1 MRNRTSIKNKFY
13 PINQAS
19 YTVEFNSKKLG
30 IMEGFSLPNYYAKI
44 CAVSIYSNNVI
55 LHKSEL
61 FNQDDWSFSYGK
73 KPNKIELASVE
84 KSAN

>member
-1 MRNRTSIKNKFY
+1 MKDKFY
-13 PINQAS
+13 PLNWAS

-44 CAVSIYSNNVI
+44 CAASIYCNNVI

-61 FNQDDWSFSYGK
+61 FNQDDWSFCYGK
-73 KPNKIELASVE
+73 KQIR
-84 KSAN
+84 